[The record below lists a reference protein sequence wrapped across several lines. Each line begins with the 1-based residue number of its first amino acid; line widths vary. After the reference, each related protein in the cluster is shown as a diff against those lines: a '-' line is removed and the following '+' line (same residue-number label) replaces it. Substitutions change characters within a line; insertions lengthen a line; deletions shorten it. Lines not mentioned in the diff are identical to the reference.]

1 MDLYLHIGT
10 EKTGTTSVQKFL
22 RKNRELLARNGILYP
37 EAPGP
42 QNHTGLAAAAQ
53 DVEKVGPL
61 RKSLGLTSEEAVR
74 KHRAEMMA
82 AFKAELGARPW
93 KTVVMSGEHCSSQL
107 GEDAEVRWLKDW
119 LAPLFD
125 TIRIVIYLRRQDDFL
140 LSLYSTAVKS
150 GATHSIRVPADKA
163 LKARYDHWGLLE
175 RWAHVF
181 GREAMICRRFER
193 ARLKNGDIVDDFLD
207 AAGIDP
213 GLDFERPEDVN
224 ESMDAE
230 TLEFLRLFNQH
241 VPRFEKGK
249 VNPSRDNVVSLLSKA
264 SGSGPLLTL
273 GADELARF
281 MGQFH
286 DGNARVAA
294 EYFGGARS
302 DSDDPLFAP
311 RADTRARTRQA
322 VLTVERA
329 VELCARLWQEKQAQ
343 VDRIAERAK
352 RRRDA
357 ARGERKRR
365 RGAEED
371 LDR

>member
-10 EKTGTTSVQKFL
+10 EKTGTTSVQKYL
-22 RKNRELLARNGILYP
+22 RKNRELLARRGILYP

-53 DVEKVGPL
+53 EIGKVGPL
-61 RKSLGLTSEEAVR
+61 RKSLGLTGEDAVR
-74 KHRAEMMA
+74 KHRIEMMA
-82 AFKAELGARPW
+82 ALEAELAARPYG
-93 KTVVMSGEHCSSQL
+93 KAVMSGEHCSSLL
-107 GEDAEVRWLKDW
+107 GEDGEVRWLKDK
-119 LAPLFD
+119 LAPLFE
-125 TIRIVIYLRRQDDFL
+125 TIRVVVYLRRQDDFL

-150 GATHSIRVPADKA
+150 GAAYPIRVPPEKA

-175 RWAHVF
+175 RWARVF
-181 GREAMICRRFER
+181 GREAIICRRFER
-193 ARLKNGDIVDDFLD
+193 ATLRNGDIIDDFLD

-213 GLDFERPEDVN
+213 GADFERPEDVN
-224 ESMDAE
+224 ESLDAE

-241 VPRFEKGK
+241 VPRFAKGK

-264 SGSGPLLTL
+264 SSGGPLVTL
-273 GADELARF
+273 DTDELSRF
-281 MGQFH
+281 MTRFR
-286 DGNARVAA
+286 DGNAKVAA

-311 RADTRARTRQA
+311 RADTRERTRQA
-322 VLTVERA
+322 VLSVERA
-329 VELCARLWQEKQAQ
+329 VELCAWLWQEKQAQ